1 MNHKMVEYA
10 WENSPLTGSQ
20 FIVHLALA
28 ADSSN
33 AGYCWS
39 TVNHLAR
46 QSKCSY
52 MTVRN
57 AIKALEAKDM
67 LRIEEMYGHKQVF
80 HLIVDGQTD
89 LGDEEP
95 APPEQVSAE

>member
-20 FIVHLALA
+20 FIVHLAIA
-28 ADSSN
+28 AESSN

-57 AIKALEAKDM
+57 AIKTLEQKGLLA
-67 LRIEEMYGHKQVF
+67 IEEMYGHKQVF
-80 HLIVDGQTD
+80 HLLVEGAEP
-89 LGDEEP
+89 GPEEVEAPHEVSDE
-95 APPEQVSAE
+95 